1 MQQAKQGDTV
11 LVHYTGTLSNGKVF
25 DSSQGRAPLE
35 FTLGGGQV
43 IPGFERAIDGMQVG
57 DAKTVTIP
65 AAQAYGQRQSELTV
79 TVERGQFP
87 KTIKPAVGQQLQMS
101 RDGQVFVVTVLE
113 VTDEKIVL
121 DANHPLAGADLT
133 FKLELVEIR

>member
-11 LVHYTGTLSNGKVF
+11 VVHYTGTLSNGKVF
-25 DSSQGRAPLE
+25 DSSTGRDPLE

-43 IPGFERAIDGMQVG
+43 IPGFDRAVDGMQVG
-57 DAKTVTIP
+57 DEKTVTIP
-65 AAQAYGQRQSELTV
+65 ADEAYGTRQSELTV

-87 KTIKPAVGQQLQMS
+87 KNLKPAVGQQLQMS
-101 RDGQVFVVTVLE
+101 RGGQVFVVTVLE
-113 VTDEKIVL
+113 VTDDRVVL

-133 FKLELVEIR
+133 FKLELLEIR

>member
-1 MQQAKQGDTV
+1 MQHAKPGDTV
-11 LVHYTGTLSNGKVF
+11 VVHYTGTLANGKVF
-25 DSSQGRAPLE
+25 DSSEGRDPLE

-43 IPGFERAIDGMQVG
+43 IPGFERAVDGMAVG

-65 AAQAYGQRQSELTV
+65 ADEAYGPRQSELTV
-79 TVERGQFP
+79 TVERSQFP
-87 KTIKPAVGQQLQMS
+87 KNMKPAVGQQLQMS
-101 RDGQVFVVTVLE
+101 RGGQVFVVTVLE
-113 VTDEKIVL
+113 VSEERIVL